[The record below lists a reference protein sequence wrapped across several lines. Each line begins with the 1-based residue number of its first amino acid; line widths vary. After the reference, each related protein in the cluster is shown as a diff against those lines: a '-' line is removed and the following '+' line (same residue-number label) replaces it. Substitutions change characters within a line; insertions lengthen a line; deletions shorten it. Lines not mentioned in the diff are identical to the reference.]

1 MIVYFL
7 YCIITITILNYPQKG
22 VSILNACKL
31 VEKVWHTFIVDE
43 NVNWS
48 DHIGDSL
55 EVP

>member
-7 YCIITITILNYPQKG
+7 YCIITITILNYPQKS
-22 VSILNACKL
+22 VLILNACKL

-48 DHIGDSL
+48 DHFGDSL
-55 EVP
+55 AVP